1 MQPNDLEKA
10 LEIAKDISLRSGI
23 IIKDN
28 LQFGIKREW
37 KSDQTPVTAV
47 DKEINQLVIDTLSSS
62 YPDHSI
68 LAEEGSKSNPNSKY
82 SWVCDPLDG
91 TFPFIHGIPIVTFA
105 LALVDNEGN
114 ALLGVI
120 HDPISARSYTA
131 IKGRGAWLNGEKI
144 ATSNQGNT
152 NSIAGCSVGVVYW
165 EENSNFM
172 YPIMSKLTSRGA
184 RIFAPNSIAYMDAL
198 VAVGEFGATIFPG
211 KSAHDSAAASCIVTE
226 AGGVFLSLEG
236 KSQRY
241 DQPCNGHI
249 AAANQEIYSQILQ
262 AMN

>member
-1 MQPNDLEKA
+1 MQPNDLEKS

-62 YPDHSI
+62 YPDHRI

-82 SWVCDPLDG
+82 TWVCDPLDG

-114 ALLGVI
+114 VLLGVI
-120 HDPISARSYTA
+120 YDPIFNRSYTA
-131 IKGRGAWLNGEKI
+131 IRGQGALLNGKRI
-144 ATSNQGNT
+144 SAGNLTSTTPLKNL
-152 NSIAGCSVGVVYW
+152 SIGVVYW
-165 EENSNFM
+165 DENSHFM
-172 YPIMSKLTSRGA
+172 LPLISKLMSKGA
-184 RIFAPNSIAYMDAL
+184 KIFAPNSISYMDSL

-226 AGGVFLSLEG
+226 AGGIFLSLEG
-236 KSQRY
+236 RPQRY

-249 AAANQEIYSQILQ
+249 AAANQEIYSQIIQ

>member
-47 DKEINQLVIDTLSSS
+47 DKVINQLVIDTLSSS

-82 SWVCDPLDG
+82 TWVCDPLDG

-120 HDPISARSYTA
+120 YDPISARSYTA
-131 IKGRGAWLNGEKI
+131 IKGQGAWLNAERISAGNLDSK
-144 ATSNQGNT
+144 TSLKNL
-152 NSIAGCSVGVVYW
+152 SIGVVYW
-165 EENSNFM
+165 DDNSSFM
-172 YPIMSKLTSRGA
+172 LPLISKLMSKGVK
-184 RIFAPNSIAYMDAL
+184 IFAPNSIAYMDAL